1 MAEDYYKILGID
13 KNSSEEAIKNA
24 YRKMAHKHHPDKSGG
39 DEASF
44 KKVNEAYQVL
54 SNKEK
59 RAQYDKYGRVFEGGQ
74 GGNSGGGNPFGQG
87 FNFNGQNF
95 DFGDMGDL
103 GDMFGSIF
111 EGFGMGSKRKQY
123 ERGADLEI
131 NQEITLKEAY
141 TGVVKKL
148 KFNTKIN
155 CDKCSGVGHFPES
168 GFSKCGTC
176 EGKGEIKETK
186 RTFFGNFAEVRKCS
200 KCRGLGKIPHRLCSS
215 CDGVGRRIG
224 EKNIE
229 VNIGAG
235 IEEGQIIKVTG
246 AGESGEAG
254 TAPGD
259 LYVRI
264 RVSRDK
270 KWERHGDELLTRHE
284 TSLIDLLLT
293 RSFEIENI
301 IGEKIKLELPSG
313 FKLGDDLTVS
323 SGGMPRLGGFGR
335 GKMIVKLEAQVP
347 KKLNSKAKE
356 LLEQLKREID

>member
-1 MAEDYYKILGID
+1 MADDYYKILGVE
-13 KNSSEEAIKNA
+13 KNASEEDIKRA

-39 DEASF
+39 DEAAF
-44 KKVNEAYQVL
+44 KKVNEAYQIL

-74 GGNSGGGNPFGQG
+74 GGGFNGFHGGNPFGQG
-87 FNFNGQNF
+87 GFNF
-95 DFGDMGDL
+95 DFGNMEDL

-111 EGFGMGSKRKQY
+111 EGFGMGGKRKQY

-131 NQEITLKEAY
+131 HQEIALKEAY
-141 TGVVKKL
+141 TGIVKKL
-148 KFNTKIN
+148 KFSTKIS

-168 GFSKCGTC
+168 GFTKCATC
-176 EGKGEIKETK
+176 DGKGEIKETK

-215 CDGVGRRIG
+215 CEGLGRRVG
-224 EKNIE
+224 EKNVE

-235 IEEGQIIKVTG
+235 IEDGQIIKVNG

-254 TAPGD
+254 TDPGD

-264 RVSRDK
+264 KVLKDK
-270 KWERHGDELLTRHE
+270 KWERRGDDLLARHE
-284 TSLIDLLLT
+284 TSLIDLLIT
-293 RSFEIENI
+293 RSFEVENI
-301 IGEKIKLELPSG
+301 IGEKIKLELPGG
-313 FKLGDDLTVS
+313 FKLGDELVVS
-323 SGGMPRLGGFGR
+323 GGGMPRLGGFSR
-335 GKMIVKLEAQVP
+335 GKMIIKLEAQIP

-356 LLEQLKREID
+356 LLEQLKREVD